1 MKPTHDHNTEY
12 QVVAPFYDLIIA
24 PMLLPEYREALT
36 LTKELEAKTVVDLC
50 CGTGALARQLADLG
64 PEVTGVDLSRDML
77 RQARKAKRPNLTFLR
92 KNAAWTGLPSGRF
105 DLAIISMA
113 LHEKPL
119 LLRQTII
126 AEARRL
132 ITFQGHILLIDYSST
147 TPTTFFERCPRLFAT
162 AIERLA
168 GRGHYAHYR
177 SFIATG
183 GLDGLIDQT
192 GLTTIRQ
199 TTFHRGLVQACLT
212 RQQADRPRTEI
223 S

>member
-36 LTKELEAKTVVDLC
+36 LAKELEAKTVVDLC
-50 CGTGALARQLADLG
+50 CGTGALARRLADQGL
-64 PEVTGVDLSRDML
+64 EVTGVDLSCDML

-92 KNAAWTGLPSGRF
+92 KNAAWTALPSEGF
-105 DLAIISMA
+105 DLVIISMA

-119 LLRQTII
+119 FLRQAII
-126 AEARRL
+126 AEAKRL
-132 ITFQGHILLIDYSST
+132 IPPRGHILLIDYNH
-147 TPTTFFERCPRLFAT
+147 TPATTFLERFPRLFAT

-168 GRGHYAHYR
+168 GKKHYAHYR
-177 SFIATG
+177 SFITTG
-183 GLDGLIDQT
+183 GLDSLTTQT
-192 GLTTIRQ
+192 GLVRVRQ
-199 TTFHRGLVQACLT
+199 TTFHKGLVQACLT
-212 RQQADRPRTEI
+212 RLRADRPRTKI